1 MNDQQDITVTF
12 WESTTTNQKIAWA
25 CLLIA
30 KWFFL
35 VIPVTI
41 YFAREFAPVCMGL
54 YGLFIV
60 SAIVFALRKE
70 TNESR

>member
-70 TNESR
+70 TNER